1 MEETTTNPPSVL
13 STGVKF
19 GLIIAAVSIAWFII
33 QVVIGINPFVRDWK
47 GWLSM
52 AVSIAIVVFAHKSFK
67 DSGDGY
73 MSYGQGLGIAFIAI
87 MVSVLVGSIFSYI
100 YINFIDQTVMDEVWE
115 KALEEAQ
122 SKGQNEEA
130 AQMGIE
136 WGKKLFWVFYLVGG
150 AFVALII
157 GLLVPIFT
165 QKKNPEPFV

>member
-87 MVSVLVGSIFSYI
+87 MVSVLLGSIFSYI